1 MRRCGALPVN
11 TFSFWLSSFFCLAAA
26 FVLLPQVRVIIGI
39 LALPYL
45 AVFAWGIFD
54 LRSNFFIRACIR
66 NKYAEKKIGLTFDDG
81 PDPGLTSDIL
91 DLLCR
96 FGFRATFFV
105 VAERAKAHPDVLKR
119 VFAAGHIIACHDLN
133 HRLSSNFRFTSAL
146 VRDISASQKVVQDII
161 GKKMLLYRPPVGL
174 ANPHLA
180 TALAV
185 CGMKCIGWSRTCR
198 DAGNRRL
205 KNIRKISAIPFRH
218 GDVIL
223 LHDCLPN
230 PEYKAEIL
238 KQMEQL
244 FERIKKENFEPVTVD
259 ELFEL
264 DAYKI

>member
-1 MRRCGALPVN
+1 MN

-26 FVLLPQVRVIIGI
+26 FALLPQVRVIISI
-39 LALPYL
+39 LAIPYL

-66 NKYAEKKIGLTFDDG
+66 NKFAEKKISLTFDDG
-81 PDPGLTSDIL
+81 PDPAITGDIL
-91 DLLCR
+91 DLLGR

-105 VAERAKAHPDVLKR
+105 VAEKAKSNPDIVKRAH
-119 VFAAGHIIACHDLN
+119 AAGHIIACHDLN

-146 VRDISASQKVVQDII
+146 VRDISASQKIIQDII
-161 GKKMLLYRPPVGL
+161 ARKMLLYRPPVGL

-198 DAGNRRL
+198 DAGNRRI
-205 KNIRKISAIPFRH
+205 KNIKKISRLDITG
-218 GDVIL
+218 GDVVL
-223 LHDCLPN
+223 LHDCLPV

-238 KQMEQL
+238 KQLELL
-244 FERIKKENFEPVTVD
+244 FERIKKEYFEPVTVD
-259 ELFEL
+259 ELFEI
-264 DAYKI
+264 DAYLKD